1 MTTCTAESVS
11 QEQFDQLLDCTM
23 DNFDFEKVHKVM
35 TTLDWGW
42 TQPGR
47 EELVIP
53 TVAQLRGKA
62 RQILREAFKRKTTVG
77 TGGFEA
83 IYHPPLEGDK
93 EDPAGFLTLRF
104 IIEEWDTEGCP
115 IH

>member
-1 MTTCTAESVS
+1 MTTCTVKSIS
-11 QEQFDQLLDCTM
+11 QEQFDQLLDNTM
-23 DNFDFEKVHKVM
+23 DNFNFEKVHKVM
-35 TTLDWGW
+35 TTLDWRWAHLGD
-42 TQPGR
+42 T
-47 EELVIP
+47 ELAIP

-62 RQILREAFKRKTTVG
+62 RNLLREAFKRKTTVG

-83 IYHPPLEGDK
+83 IYHPPVEGDK